1 MPILAPSPQH
11 VIYRAMMDDPFEIDE
26 FAASPEMRLA
36 DAPVS
41 APDYLAN
48 LNAEQREAVETLDG
62 PLLVLAGAGTGKTR
76 VLTTRLAHLLQVKAQ
91 TEHLHPQQILAVTFT
106 NRAAKEMQE
115 RVAHALGHPVEGWWL
130 GTFHSLA
137 ARLLRRHAEL
147 IGLQSNFSIL
157 DSDDQVRLLKQ
168 IMDAEQID
176 QKKWPAKQLMGIIQ
190 RWKDKGLSPDRVNES
205 VEFANGGAKYL
216 YKVYQQRLSVLNAAD
231 FGDLLLH
238 CLTLFQKHPEILRRY
253 QETFRYILV
262 DEYQDTNV
270 AQYLWLR
277 ALAMVHRNIC
287 CVGDDDQAIYSWRGA
302 EVGNILRFESD
313 FPGAKVVKLEQNYRS
328 TPHILAA
335 ASKLITFNDGRLGK
349 ELWTELDTGE
359 KVFVKGVWDGPAEA
373 RLVGEDIEALQ
384 SKGIGAAKMAILVR
398 AGFQTREFEER
409 LITLGIPYRVIGGP
423 RFYERHEI
431 RDALAY
437 VRMVAQ
443 PDDSLAFER
452 IINVPKRGVGK
463 ATLQIL
469 HQYSRDQSVSLPMAA
484 RDLIGTEELKPKM
497 RQAIGGLL
505 GDFTRW
511 REMLT
516 NRSHVEVLETVLD
529 ESGYTDMWRTSKEI
543 EAAGRLENLKELVSA
558 IGEYEN
564 LTTFLEHVSLVME
577 NEQNTDQE
585 KVTIMTLH
593 GAKGLE
599 FDYVFLPGWE
609 EGVFPHQRAM
619 DESGVKGLEEE
630 RRLAYVG
637 ITRARKRATVSYAA
651 NRRIY
656 NQWQSALP
664 SRFVDELPD
673 EHIERISDTGLG
685 GHGGN
690 HSPGAWGSDDWM
702 KMPSWA
708 DETPRRDSYGS
719 GGSKTG
725 SGGSSTGGERRFA
738 SAGWQDRV
746 RKNVIDVKP
755 NGETSYSTNSKS
767 SKYKVGD
774 AVRHRK
780 FGPGTVR
787 AVDGNKLEIDF
798 EDVGTKKVVD
808 SFILPG

>member
-1 MPILAPSPQH
+1 
-11 VIYRAMMDDPFEIDE
+11 MMDDPFEIDE
-26 FAASPEMRLA
+26 FAASPEMRLQ
-36 DAPVS
+36 DAP

-48 LNAEQREAVETLDG
+48 LNAEQREAVEALDG

-76 VLTTRLAHLLQVKAQ
+76 VLTTRLAHLLETKGQ
-91 TEHLHPQQILAVTFT
+91 TERLHPQQILAVTFT

-115 RVAHALGHPVEGWWL
+115 RVAHALGRPVEGWWL

-147 IGLQSNFSIL
+147 VGLQSNFTIL

-190 RWKDKGLSPDRVNES
+190 RWKDKGLSPERVNES

-216 YKVYQQRLSVLNAAD
+216 YKIYQERLAVLNAAD

-253 QETFRYILV
+253 QETFRYVLV

-313 FPGAKVVKLEQNYRS
+313 FPGAKVVRLEQNYRS

-359 KVFVKGVWDGPAEA
+359 KVFVKGVWDGEAEA

-384 SKGIGAAKMAILVR
+384 SCGIGASQMAILVR

-409 LITLGIPYRVIGGP
+409 LITLGIPYRVVGGP
-423 RFYERHEI
+423 RFYERQEI

-437 VRMVAQ
+437 IRMVAQ

-452 IINVPKRGVGK
+452 IVNVPKRGVGK
-463 ATLQIL
+463 ATLQTL
-469 HQYSRDQSVSLPMAA
+469 HQYSRDQAVSLPAA
-484 RDLIGTEELKPKM
+484 ALDLIGTEELKPKM

-505 GDFTRW
+505 GDFKRW
-511 REMLT
+511 REMLET
-516 NRSHVEVLETVLD
+516 TSHVAVLETVLD

-543 EAAGRLENLKELVSA
+543 DAPGRLENLKELVSA
-558 IGEYEN
+558 IGEFEN
-564 LTTFLEHVSLVME
+564 LTSFLEHVSLVME
-577 NEQNTDQE
+577 NEQNADQE

-593 GAKGLE
+593 AAKGLE

-673 EHIERISDTGLG
+673 EHVERISDTGLG
-685 GHGGN
+685 NHRGN
-690 HSPGAWGSDDWM
+690 VSPGAWGADDWM

-708 DETPRRDSYGS
+708 DNKPAESYNPY
-719 GGSKTG
+719 GGT
-725 SGGSSTGGERRFA
+725 GERRFA

-755 NGETSYSTNSKS
+755 DGETSYTTSSKS

-780 FGPGTVR
+780 FGPGTVK
-787 AVDGNKLEIDF
+787 AVDGNKLEIHF
-798 EDVGTKKVVD
+798 EGVGTKKVVD

>member
-1 MPILAPSPQH
+1 MT
-11 VIYRAMMDDPFEIDE
+11 DDPFEIDE
-26 FAASPEMRLA
+26 YS
-36 DAPVS
+36 S
-41 APDYLAN
+41 APDMRLEDGPEPGYLTT
-48 LNAEQREAVETLDG
+48 LNTEQRDAVATLDG

-76 VLTTRLAHLLQVKAQ
+76 VLTTRLAHLLETKSGAP
-91 TEHLHPQQILAVTFT
+91 EYLHPQQILTVTFT
-106 NRAAKEMQE
+106 NRAAREMQE
-115 RVAHALGHPVEGWWL
+115 RVAATLGRPVEGWWL

-147 IGLQSNFSIL
+147 VGLKSNFTIL
-157 DSDDQVRLLKQ
+157 DTDDQVRLLKQ

-176 QKKWPAKQLMGIIQ
+176 VKKWPAKQLMGIIQ
-190 RWKDKGLSPDRVNES
+190 RWKDKGLTPDRATEGMD
-205 VEFANGGAKYL
+205 FANGRAQQL
-216 YKVYQQRLSVLNAAD
+216 YRIYQQRLTVLNAAD

-238 CLTLFQKHPEILRRY
+238 CLTIFQKHPEVLRQY
-253 QETFRYILV
+253 QQTFRYILV

-277 ALAMVHRNIC
+277 AMAMVHRNIC

-302 EVGNILRFESD
+302 EVGNILRFETD
-313 FPGAKVVKLEQNYRS
+313 FPGAHVVRLEQNYRS

-335 ASKLITFNDGRLGK
+335 ASQLIAHNSGRLGK
-349 ELWTELDTGE
+349 ELWTEIDTGE
-359 KVFVKGVWDGPAEA
+359 KVQVKGVWDGESEA
-373 RLVGEDIEALQ
+373 RLIGEDIETLQ
-384 SKGIGAAKMAILVR
+384 TRGIGASQIAILVR

-409 LITLGIPYRVIGGP
+409 LITLGVPYRVVGGA
-423 RFYERHEI
+423 RFYERQEI

-437 VRMVAQ
+437 IRLIAQ

-452 IINVPKRGVGK
+452 IVNVPKRGVGK
-463 ATLQIL
+463 VALQTL
-469 HQYSRDQSVSLPMAA
+469 HQYSRDQSVSLPMAT
-484 RDLIGTEELKPKM
+484 RELIGTEELKPKLRKDLASFM
-497 RQAIGGLL
+497 ADFDRWRALL
-505 GDFTRW
+505 G
-511 REMLT
+511 EK
-516 NRSHVEVLETVLD
+516 SHVEVLEIVLD
-529 ESGYTDMWRTSKEI
+529 ESGYTDMWRASKEI
-543 EAAGRLENLKELVSA
+543 DAPGRLENLKELVSA
-558 IGEYEN
+558 IGEFEN

-577 NEQNTDQE
+577 NDQSDDRE

-593 GAKGLE
+593 AAKGLE

-637 ITRARKRATVSYAA
+637 ITRARKRATVCYAA

-664 SRFVDELPD
+664 SRFVDELPAD
-673 EHIERISDTGLG
+673 HIDRSSDTGLSQG
-685 GHGGN
+685 KGN
-690 HSPGAWGSDDWM
+690 VSPGAWGADDWM
-702 KMPSWA
+702 KPPSWA
-708 DETPRRDSYGS
+708 NDGDNNGGYKSQKRDFSDR
-719 GGSKTG
+719 K
-725 SGGSSTGGERRFA
+725 FA
-738 SAGWQDRV
+738 SSGWQDRV

-755 NGETSYSTNSKS
+755 DGEAVFTSRGGS

-774 AVRHRK
+774 QVRHRK

-787 AVDGNKLEIDF
+787 SVDGNKLEIHFD
-798 EDVGTKKVVD
+798 EVGTKKVVD